1 MCDRINWRFPLS
13 FNHTSTS
20 SVRRRN
26 AVRLIGAIVGV
37 VLIGAFCATQMIQAQ
52 NSNDRYDR
60 NGRYDASSRL
70 AQIDP
75 GTLISVRT
83 RQSIDARKQ
92 DGHVFPGVV
101 DSDVWDDSR
110 RLAIPAIPRGSAAEL
125 LVRSARD
132 GDLILDLDAITVGGQ
147 RYAVSAGADRV
158 DAGNNG
164 DRAAGFIGGGAILG
178 SIIGAIAGGG
188 KGAAIGAAAGAGAGT
203 VGLLTTQGREVRV
216 PSGSVVTFRLERG
229 LSLSVPARRDNR
241 RDQRR

>member
-1 MCDRINWRFPLS
+1 LS
-13 FNHTSTS
+13 YNHTSTS
-20 SVRRRN
+20 SVRRWN
-26 AVRLIGAIVGV
+26 AVRLSGAIVGA
-37 VLIGAFCATQMIQAQ
+37 VLIAAFCATQMIQAQ

-60 NGRYDASSRL
+60 YDRNGRYDAYSRL

-92 DGHVFPGVV
+92 DSHVFPAVV

-132 GDLILDLDAITVGGQ
+132 GDLILDLDSITVSGQ
-147 RYAVSAGADRV
+147 RYAISAEADRV
-158 DAGNNG
+158 EAGSRSDNG

-203 VGLLTTQGREVRV
+203 VGLLTTHGREVRV

-229 LSLSVPARRDNR
+229 LSLGVPVRRDNR
-241 RDQRR
+241 RDHRQ

>member
-1 MCDRINWRFPLS
+1 LSYNHVSTRVPRPQHAIRFS
-13 FNHTSTS
+13 
-20 SVRRRN
+20 
-26 AVRLIGAIVGV
+26 IAIVGA
-37 VLIGAFCATQMIQAQ
+37 VLIGASLVTQIAQAQ
-52 NSNDRYDR
+52 NFDDRYR
-60 NGRYDASSRL
+60 NGRYDAYSKL

-92 DGHVFPGVV
+92 DGRVFPAVV
-101 DSDVWDDSR
+101 ESDVWDDSR
-110 RLAIPAIPRGSAAEL
+110 RLAVPAIPRGSAAGL

-132 GDLILDLDAITVGGQ
+132 GDLILDLDSITVGGE
-147 RYAVSAGADRV
+147 RYAVSAGVDRIESGSRS
-158 DAGNNG
+158 DNG

-203 VGLLTTQGREVRV
+203 VGLLTTQGHEVRV
-216 PSGSVVTFRLERG
+216 PAGSVLTFRLERG
-229 LSLSVPARRDNR
+229 LSLGVPRNSR